1 MLQTLSRISLPPLLV
16 LAALTAYRFTSG
28 ALSPAAPD
36 HIVAPRNEPAVILPQ
51 YNEPRLCTDQQ
62 LAEVLDRVK
71 PPGAKPSDKNIG
83 SANTNNMV
91 HALRLWGKDADF
103 SDPMIPSGK
112 VMLGYFLDDAV
123 FQEWAGKETP
133 PLFFIG
139 EDGLQ
144 PRIFDDG
151 GKFRTTSSYH
161 PDDLLA
167 TLAEVGTP
175 LDTPMHL
182 RGSDAKVADLLD
194 DSMRRFYLD
203 RLEFE
208 WSAMSYVRYLYP
220 LKQWRNKYG
229 ERMSVESLVKELM
242 EKAPE
247 AGPCDGLHRLEA
259 MVLLYRVDE
268 AAQAAG
274 KKSIL
279 SKKDRGRML
288 GYMKR
293 VSELLVSSQSPE
305 GFWTRQWSK
314 GIPPAEL
321 KAETATKVE
330 ETKDANSEKKTAAKT
345 KVAPAVKSAALH
357 DKLLVTGHQLEWLA
371 LAPEQVQPPREN
383 IVRAG
388 QWITRTLLEIDQKEL
403 LETYGPYS
411 HAARA
416 LCLWRSV
423 EPMEAWK
430 LGQGVRSQESGVRKT
445 AD

>member
-28 ALSPAAPD
+28 ALSPAAPE
-36 HIVAPRNEPAVILPQ
+36 HIVVPRNEPAVIAPQ

-62 LAEVLDRVK
+62 LAEVLGRVK
-71 PPGAKPSDKNIG
+71 PPGAPV
-83 SANTNNMV
+83 NTNNMV

-103 SDPMIPSGK
+103 GDPTIPTGK
-112 VMLGYFLDDAV
+112 EMLGYFLDDAI
-123 FQEWAGKETP
+123 FQQWAGKETP
-133 PLFFIG
+133 SLFFVG
-139 EDGLQ
+139 DDGIQ

-151 GKFRTTSSYH
+151 GKYRPTSSYH

-167 TLAEVGTP
+167 TLAEVGTS

-182 RGSDAKVADLLD
+182 RGSEAKVAELLD

-208 WSAMSYVRYLYP
+208 WSAISYVRYLYP

-274 KKSIL
+274 QKSIL

-288 GYMKR
+288 GYMNR
-293 VSELLVSSQSPE
+293 VSELLVAAQSPE
-305 GFWTRQWSK
+305 GYWTRQWSK
-314 GIPPAEL
+314 GAPPAEL
-321 KAETATKVE
+321 NDEPVAKAEENGDAKSDTKSTAKP
-330 ETKDANSEKKTAAKT
+330 KADPKAKSN
-345 KVAPAVKSAALH
+345 AMH

-383 IVRAG
+383 IV
-388 QWITRTLLEIDQKEL
+388 
-403 LETYGPYS
+403 
-411 HAARA
+411 
-416 LCLWRSV
+416 
-423 EPMEAWK
+423 
-430 LGQGVRSQESGVRKT
+430 
-445 AD
+445 

>member
-1 MLQTLSRISLPPLLV
+1 MPQSLSRIALPPLLL
-16 LAALTAYRFTSG
+16 LAALMAYRFTSG
-28 ALSPAAPD
+28 ALSPSPAEHVA
-36 HIVAPRNEPAVILPQ
+36 APRNEPASIVPRFD
-51 YNEPRLCTDQQ
+51 EPRLCTNQQ

-71 PPGAKPSDKNIG
+71 PPGAP
-83 SANTNNMV
+83 ANTNNMV

-103 SDPMIPSGK
+103 GDPTIPTGQE
-112 VMLGYFLDDAV
+112 MLGYFLNDAV
-123 FQEWAGKETP
+123 FQSWAGKETP
-133 PLFFIG
+133 PLFFVG
-139 EDGLQ
+139 EDGIQ

-151 GKFRTTSSYH
+151 GKFRPTSSYH

-167 TLAEVGTP
+167 TLAETGTP

-182 RGSDAKVADLLD
+182 RGSEAKVADLLD

-203 RLEFE
+203 RLEYE
-208 WSAMSYVRYLYP
+208 WSTISYIRYLYP

-229 ERMSVESLVKELM
+229 ERVGVDALVKELM

-259 MVLLYRVDE
+259 LVLLYRVDE
-268 AAQAAG
+268 AAQASG
-274 KKSIL
+274 QKSIL
-279 SKKDRGRML
+279 SKNDRRKML

-293 VSELLVSSQSPE
+293 VSELLVAAQSPE

-314 GIPPAEL
+314 GTPPAEL
-321 KAETATKVE
+321 KE
-330 ETKDANSEKKTAAKT
+330 EVDAKAKTAAKP
-345 KVAPAVKSAALH
+345 KADPKAKSAAMH
-357 DKLLVTGHQLEWLA
+357 NKLLVTGHQLEWLA
-371 LAPEQVQPPREN
+371 LAPEQVQPPRET

-403 LETYGPYS
+403 IDTYGPYS

-423 EPMEAWK
+423 EPMDAWK
-430 LGQGVRSQESGVRKT
+430 RGRK
-445 AD
+445 

>member
-1 MLQTLSRISLPPLLV
+1 MLQTFSRISLPPLLL
-16 LAALTAYRFTSG
+16 LAALTAYRFVSG
-28 ALSPAAPD
+28 ALSPLPPEHVA
-36 HIVAPRNEPAVILPQ
+36 APRNEPAVIAPT

-71 PPGAKPSDKNIG
+71 PPATPV
-83 SANTNNMV
+83 NTNNMV

-103 SDPMIPSGK
+103 GDAKIPSGK
-112 VMLGYFLDDAV
+112 DMLGYFLDDAI
-123 FQEWAGKETP
+123 FQKWAGQETP
-133 PLFFIG
+133 PLFFVG
-139 EDGLQ
+139 EDGIQ

-151 GKFRTTSSYH
+151 GKFRPTSSYH

-167 TLAEVGTP
+167 TLAEIGTP

-182 RGSDAKVADLLD
+182 RGSEAKVADLLD

-203 RLEFE
+203 RLEYE
-208 WSAMSYVRYLYP
+208 WSTISYIRYLYP

-229 ERMSVESLVKELM
+229 ERMSVDGLVKELM

-259 MVLLYRVDE
+259 LVLLYRVDE

-274 KKSIL
+274 QKSIL
-279 SKKDRGRML
+279 SKNDRHRML

-293 VSELLVSSQSPE
+293 VSELLVAAQSPE
-305 GFWTRQWSK
+305 GYWTRQWSK
-314 GIPPAEL
+314 GVLPAEV
-321 KAETATKVE
+321 KGDPNA
-330 ETKDANSEKKTAAKT
+330 KTAAM
-345 KVAPAVKSAALH
+345 H

-403 LETYGPYS
+403 SETYGPYS

-423 EPMEAWK
+423 EPMEAWRKGSKFKVQGSK
-430 LGQGVRSQESGVRKT
+430 LMNSRP
-445 AD
+445 

>member
-1 MLQTLSRISLPPLLV
+1 MLQFLSRIAIPPVLV
-16 LAALTAYRFTSG
+16 LAALAAYRAGSA

-36 HIVAPRNEPAVILPQ
+36 RIAASNREPAVIAPLF
-51 YNEPRLCTDQQ
+51 NEPRLCTDEQ
-62 LAEVLDRVK
+62 LAAVLDRVK
-71 PPGAKPSDKNIG
+71 PPGAPV
-83 SANTNNMV
+83 NTNNMV

-103 SDPMIPSGK
+103 GDPTIPTGK
-112 VMLGYFLDDAV
+112 EMLGYFLDDAV
-123 FQEWAGKETP
+123 FQSWAGKETP
-133 PLFFIG
+133 ALFMAG

-144 PRIFDDG
+144 PRTFDDG
-151 GKFRTTSSYH
+151 GKFRPTSSYH

-167 TLAEVGTP
+167 TLAETGIP

-182 RGSDAKVADLLD
+182 RGGEAKVADLLD
-194 DSMRRFYLD
+194 SSMRRFYLD

-208 WSAMSYVRYLYP
+208 WTTISYVRYLYP

-229 ERMSVESLVKELM
+229 ERVSVDALVKELM
-242 EKAPE
+242 EKNPE

-268 AAQAAG
+268 AAVAAG
-274 KKSIL
+274 QKSIL
-279 SKKDRGRML
+279 SKSDRRKML

-293 VSELLVSSQSPE
+293 VSDLLVASQATE
-305 GFWTRQWSK
+305 GYWTRQWSK
-314 GIPPAEL
+314 GQPPEI
-321 KAETATKVE
+321 KEVTSTKG
-330 ETKDANSEKKTAAKT
+330 ETKADPNA
-345 KVAPAVKSAALH
+345 KSAAMH
-357 DKLLVTGHQLEWLA
+357 DKLLVTGHHLEWLA

-403 LETYGPYS
+403 RETYGPYS

-423 EPMEAWK
+423 EPMAAWGK
-430 LGQGVRSQESGVRKT
+430 GEGRGKRAEVRNGN
-445 AD
+445 

>member
-1 MLQTLSRISLPPLLV
+1 MLQSLSRIALPPLLL
-16 LAALTAYRFTSG
+16 LAALMAYRFTSG
-28 ALSPAAPD
+28 ALSPPPAEHVAAL
-36 HIVAPRNEPAVILPQ
+36 RNEPAAIAPQ
-51 YNEPRLCTDQQ
+51 WNEPRLCTDQQ

-71 PPGAKPSDKNIG
+71 PPGAPV
-83 SANTNNMV
+83 NTNNMV

-103 SDPMIPSGK
+103 GDPTIPTGK
-112 VMLGYFLDDAV
+112 EMLGYFLSDAV
-123 FQEWAGKETP
+123 FQSWAGKETP
-133 PLFFIG
+133 PLFFVG
-139 EDGLQ
+139 EDGIQ

-151 GKFRTTSSYH
+151 GKFRPTSSYH

-167 TLAEVGTP
+167 TLAETGTP

-182 RGSDAKVADLLD
+182 RGSEAKVGDLLD

-203 RLEFE
+203 RLEYE
-208 WSAMSYVRYLYP
+208 WSTISYIRYLYP

-229 ERMSVESLVKELM
+229 ERVGVDALVKELM

-259 MVLLYRVDE
+259 LVLLYRVDE

-274 KKSIL
+274 QKSIL
-279 SKKDRGRML
+279 SKNDRRKML

-293 VSELLVSSQSPE
+293 VSELLVAAQSPE

-314 GIPPAEL
+314 GTPSAEL
-321 KAETATKVE
+321 KE
-330 ETKDANSEKKTAAKT
+330 EADAKAKTAAKPKADPKAKT
-345 KVAPAVKSAALH
+345 AAMH

-371 LAPEQVQPPREN
+371 LAPEQVQPPRET

-403 LETYGPYS
+403 IETYGPYS

-423 EPMEAWK
+423 EPMEAWGK
-430 LGQGVRSQESGVRKT
+430 GRK
-445 AD
+445 

>member
-1 MLQTLSRISLPPLLV
+1 MLQTFSRISLPPLLL

-28 ALSPAAPD
+28 VLSPPPPEYVAAS
-36 HIVAPRNEPAVILPQ
+36 RNEPAVIPPP

-71 PPGAKPSDKNIG
+71 PPAPPV
-83 SANTNNMV
+83 NTNNMV

-103 SDPMIPSGK
+103 GDAKIPSGK
-112 VMLGYFLDDAV
+112 EMLGYFLDDAV
-123 FQEWAGKETP
+123 FQKWAGTETP
-133 PLFFIG
+133 PLFFVG
-139 EDGLQ
+139 EDGIQ

-151 GKFRTTSSYH
+151 GKFRPTSSYH

-167 TLAEVGTP
+167 TLAETGTP

-182 RGSDAKVADLLD
+182 RGSEAKVADLLE

-203 RLEFE
+203 RLEYE
-208 WSAMSYVRYLYP
+208 WSTISYIRYLYP

-229 ERMSVESLVKELM
+229 ERMSVNGLVKELI
-242 EKAPE
+242 EKTPE

-259 MVLLYRVDE
+259 LVLLYRVDE

-274 KKSIL
+274 QKSIL
-279 SKKDRGRML
+279 SKNDRGKML
-288 GYMKR
+288 GFMKR
-293 VSELLVSSQSPE
+293 VSELLVAAQSPE
-305 GFWTRQWSK
+305 GYWTRQWSK
-314 GIPPAEL
+314 GTPPAEA
-321 KAETATKVE
+321 KAEPEA
-330 ETKDANSEKKTAAKT
+330 KTAAKPKIDPNAKT
-345 KVAPAVKSAALH
+345 AAMH

-403 LETYGPYS
+403 TETYGPYS

-423 EPMEAWK
+423 EPMEAW
-430 LGQGVRSQESGVRKT
+430 RKGKK
-445 AD
+445 

>member
-1 MLQTLSRISLPPLLV
+1 MLQSLSRIALPPLLL
-16 LAALTAYRFTSG
+16 LAALTAYRFVSG
-28 ALSPAAPD
+28 ALAPQSPGQVA
-36 HIVAPRNEPAVILPQ
+36 APRNEPAVIAPT
-51 YNEPRLCTDQQ
+51 YDEPRLCTDKQ

-71 PPGAKPSDKNIG
+71 PPASPV
-83 SANTNNMV
+83 NTNNLV

-103 SDPMIPSGK
+103 GDPKIPSGK
-112 VMLGYFLDDAV
+112 EMLGYFLDDAI
-123 FQEWAGKETP
+123 FQKWAGKETP
-133 PLFFIG
+133 ALFFQG
-139 EDGLQ
+139 EDGIQ

-151 GKFRTTSSYH
+151 GKYRPTSSYH

-167 TLAEVGTP
+167 TLAETGTP

-182 RGSDAKVADLLD
+182 RGSDAKVGDLLD

-208 WSAMSYVRYLYP
+208 WSTISYIRYLYP

-229 ERMSVESLVKELM
+229 ERISVDGLIKELM

-268 AAQAAG
+268 AVQASG
-274 KKSIL
+274 QKSAL
-279 SKKDRGRML
+279 SKNDRRNML

-293 VSELLVSSQSPE
+293 VSELLVAAQSPE

-314 GIPPAEL
+314 GTPPTEIKQEPDATSNTAAKP
-321 KAETATKVE
+321 KADPKA
-330 ETKDANSEKKTAAKT
+330 KTAAM
-345 KVAPAVKSAALH
+345 H

-403 LETYGPYS
+403 TETYGPYS

-416 LCLWRSV
+416 LCLWRNV
-423 EPMEAWK
+423 EPMEAWGK
-430 LGQGVRSQESGVRKT
+430 GRK
-445 AD
+445 

>member
-1 MLQTLSRISLPPLLV
+1 MLQSLSRIALPPLL
-16 LAALTAYRFTSG
+16 LLTALMAYRFTSG
-28 ALSPAAPD
+28 ALSPSPAEHVA
-36 HIVAPRNEPAVILPQ
+36 APRNEPAVIAPQ
-51 YNEPRLCTDQQ
+51 YDEPRLCTDQQ

-71 PPGAKPSDKNIG
+71 PPGAPV
-83 SANTNNMV
+83 NTNNMV

-103 SDPMIPSGK
+103 GDPTIPSGK
-112 VMLGYFLDDAV
+112 EMLGYFLDDAV
-123 FQEWAGKETP
+123 FQAWAGKETP
-133 PLFFIG
+133 PLFFVG
-139 EDGLQ
+139 EDGIQ

-151 GKFRTTSSYH
+151 GKFRPTSSYH

-167 TLAEVGTP
+167 TLAETGTS

-182 RGSDAKVADLLD
+182 RGSEAKVADLLD

-203 RLEFE
+203 RLEYE
-208 WSAMSYVRYLYP
+208 WSTISYIRYLYP

-229 ERMSVESLVKELM
+229 ERVSVDALVKELM
-242 EKAPE
+242 DKPPE

-259 MVLLYRVDE
+259 LVLLYRVDE

-274 KKSIL
+274 QKSIL
-279 SKKDRGRML
+279 SKNDRRKML

-293 VSELLVSSQSPE
+293 VSELLVAAQSPE

-314 GIPPAEL
+314 GKPPAAL
-321 KAETATKVE
+321 KDDTEATA
-330 ETKDANSEKKTAAKT
+330 KTAAKSKT
-345 KVAPAVKSAALH
+345 DPKANSAAMH

-371 LAPEQVQPPREN
+371 LAPEQVQPPRET

-403 LETYGPYS
+403 IETYGPYS

-430 LGQGVRSQESGVRKT
+430 KGRK
-445 AD
+445 

>member
-1 MLQTLSRISLPPLLV
+1 V
-16 LAALTAYRFTSG
+16 
-28 ALSPAAPD
+28 
-36 HIVAPRNEPAVILPQ
+36 
-51 YNEPRLCTDQQ
+51 
-62 LAEVLDRVK
+62 
-71 PPGAKPSDKNIG
+71 
-83 SANTNNMV
+83 NTNNMV

-103 SDPMIPSGK
+103 GDAKIPSGRE
-112 VMLGYFLDDAV
+112 MLGYFLDDAV
-123 FQEWAGKETP
+123 FQKWAGKETP
-133 PLFFIG
+133 PLFFVG
-139 EDGLQ
+139 EDGIQ

-151 GKFRTTSSYH
+151 GKFRPTSSYH

-167 TLAEVGTP
+167 TLAETGTP
-175 LDTPMHL
+175 LDAPMHL
-182 RGSDAKVADLLD
+182 RGSEARVGDLLD
-194 DSMRRFYLD
+194 DSMQRFYLD

-208 WSAMSYVRYLYP
+208 WSTISYVRYLYP

-229 ERMSVESLVKELM
+229 ERLSVDGLVKELM

-268 AAQAAG
+268 AAVAAG
-274 KKSIL
+274 QKSVL
-279 SKKDRGRML
+279 SKSDRGKML

-293 VSELLVSSQSPE
+293 VSELLVAAQSPE
-305 GFWTRQWSK
+305 GYWTRQWSK
-314 GIPPAEL
+314 GMPLSDI
-321 KAETATKVE
+321 KAEPEAKTDAKT
-330 ETKDANSEKKTAAKT
+330 ETKTAAKPKADPNAKT
-345 KVAPAVKSAALH
+345 AAMH

-403 LETYGPYS
+403 TETYGPYS

-416 LCLWRSV
+416 LCLWRSI

-430 LGQGVRSQESGVRKT
+430 KGKK
-445 AD
+445 

>member
-1 MLQTLSRISLPPLLV
+1 MIQTLSRISLPPVLL
-16 LAALTAYRFTSG
+16 LAALLAYRFTSA
-28 ALSPAAPD
+28 ALSPSPPEEIAAP
-36 HIVAPRNEPAVILPQ
+36 HKEPAIIPPL
-51 YNEPRLCTDQQ
+51 YDESRLCTNQQ

-71 PPGAKPSDKNIG
+71 PPGAP
-83 SANTNNMV
+83 ANTNNMV
-91 HALRLWGKDADF
+91 HALRLWGKNADF
-103 SDPMIPSGK
+103 GDPTIPTGQE
-112 VMLGYFLDDAV
+112 MLGYFLDDAI
-123 FQEWAGKETP
+123 FQQWAGKETP
-133 PLFFIG
+133 PLFIVG
-139 EDGLQ
+139 EDGIQ

-151 GKFRTTSSYH
+151 GRYRTTSSYH

-167 TLAEVGTP
+167 TLAESGVS

-182 RGSDAKVADLLD
+182 RGSEETVADLLD
-194 DSMRRFYLD
+194 SSMRRFYLD
-203 RLEFE
+203 RLEYE
-208 WSAMSYVRYLYP
+208 WSTISYVRYLYP

-229 ERMSVESLVKELM
+229 ERISVDALIKELM

-259 MVLLYRVDE
+259 MVLLYRVDA

-293 VSELLVSSQSPE
+293 VSELLVAAQSPE
-305 GFWTRQWSK
+305 GYWTRQWSK
-314 GIPPAEL
+314 GVPPGDVKDEPVAKAAEAGIT
-321 KAETATKVE
+321 KSEQKTATNPTVDPKAQ
-330 ETKDANSEKKTAAKT
+330 T
-345 KVAPAVKSAALH
+345 AALH
-357 DKLLVTGHQLEWLA
+357 DRLLVTGHQLEWLA

-388 QWITRTLLEIDQKEL
+388 QWITRTLLEIDQREL

-411 HAARA
+411 HASRA

-430 LGQGVRSQESGVRKT
+430 LGQRVKGQVSGGSKT